1 QYDSREANPMAT
13 WMADDEKHPDS
24 SPGPVVHYYLDLGDC
39 FGGQWDPDE
48 LWRRMGQS
56 YYLDL
61 GYMIADFFTLGL
73 IPRRWDKVHKPP
85 RTLFG
90 YYGPDQFDPDA
101 WRGFYA
107 NPAFERMTE
116 RDGAWFARIAARFTD
131 EDLDAIAR
139 VGDFSDPAQT
149 ASLAKAMAERRDII
163 LRRYFGYVSPISDA
177 TLDGDMLCAVDLAR
191 RTGVYPKQTY
201 RYEARASGQSL
212 AV

>member
-1 QYDSREANPMAT
+1 
-13 WMADDEKHPDS
+13 
-24 SPGPVVHYYLDLGDC
+24 
-39 FGGQWDPDE
+39 
-48 LWRRMGQS
+48 
-56 YYLDL
+56 
-61 GYMIADFFTLGL
+61 
-73 IPRRWDKVHKPP
+73 PP

-149 ASLAKAMAERRDII
+149 AYLAKAMAERRDII

-177 TLDGDMLCAVDLAR
+177 TLDGDTLCAVDLAR

-212 AV
+212 AVDARDAGQICMRVPHLGGYIVVEIRNGQARGALKAHLYDLGPAGFQLAGLERPDPGT